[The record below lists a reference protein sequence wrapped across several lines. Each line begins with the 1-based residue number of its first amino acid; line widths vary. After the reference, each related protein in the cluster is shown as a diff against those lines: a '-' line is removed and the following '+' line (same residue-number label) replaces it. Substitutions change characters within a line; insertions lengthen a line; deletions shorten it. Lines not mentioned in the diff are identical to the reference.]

1 MIRPIPALFAFVI
14 SVAPLADTVFAQG
27 VEGTAGS
34 GAGAGADSFGAEHVG
49 AVQPISGPAPR
60 GLMGPSEAPE
70 AQRGVRSVGGDV
82 TEILRALDAALS
94 SQPKTD
100 PNAMVPTQPV
110 ASGVLVELY
119 TSQGCAS
126 CPPADELLAQLAS
139 RPDVFPLALHV
150 DYWDYLGWKDPF
162 ASPDYT
168 ARQKS
173 YARAHGSRTIYTPQ
187 MIVAGAEEI
196 TAPSAAQI
204 DTMIAQAAAALGQV
218 TVRMGKGEAGYRIEL
233 AAQPPLTEG
242 VIVQIVRY
250 APEMQMEILHGENA
264 GKVID
269 YANVVTAWHAVADW
283 DGVKPIALNVALDG
297 PEPAILIVQEAVAGR
312 SKPLPGPI
320 RAAIRLQ

>member
-1 MIRPIPALFAFVI
+1 MGPTSAPIV
-14 SVAPLADTVFAQG
+14 G
-27 VEGTAGS
+27 
-34 GAGAGADSFGAEHVG
+34 G
-49 AVQPISGPAPR
+49 AVRTVA
-60 GLMGPSEAPE
+60 
-70 AQRGVRSVGGDV
+70 GDV

-94 SQPKTD
+94 SQPKID

-126 CPPADELLAQLAS
+126 CPPADALLAQLAT
-139 RPDVFPLALHV
+139 RTDVFPLALHV

-173 YARAHGSRTIYTPQ
+173 YARAHGARTIYTPQ
-187 MIVAGAEEI
+187 MIVAGADEI
-196 TAPSAAQI
+196 TAPSAVEI
-204 DTMIAQAAAALGQV
+204 DGLIGQAAAALGQV
-218 TVRMGKGEAGYRIEL
+218 EVRMGKGDAGYRIEL
-233 AAQPPLTEG
+233 SAEPPLKSG
-242 VIVQIVRY
+242 AIVQIVRY

-283 DGVKPIALNVALDG
+283 DGVKPLALNVALDG
-297 PEPAILIVQEAVAGR
+297 PEPAILIVQEAIASR
-312 SKPLPGPI
+312 NKPLPGPI
-320 RAAIRLQ
+320 RAAIQLQ